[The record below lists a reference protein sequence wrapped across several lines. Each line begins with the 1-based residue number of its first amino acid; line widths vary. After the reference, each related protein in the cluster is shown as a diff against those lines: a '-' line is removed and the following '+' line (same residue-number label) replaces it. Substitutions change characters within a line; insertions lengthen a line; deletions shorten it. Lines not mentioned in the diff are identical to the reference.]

1 MIRRLSGPGLRRA
14 ACLLLAAF
22 GLVLLAVSSGA
33 QCQMCKTALTN
44 SPEGRQ
50 MVQSFNYAILMM
62 VAAPYL
68 VVGTVTAALLRRRLL
83 AAASDLAGRLGRRRL
98 SGPGLLRHR

>member
-1 MIRRLSGPGLRRA
+1 MTRPWPRAGLRRA
-14 ACLLLAAF
+14 AFLLAA
-22 GLVLLAVSSGA
+22 LALLAAPAGA

-44 SPEGRQ
+44 SPEGRH

-83 AAASDLAGRLGRRRL
+83 AAASDLATRLGRRLKRP
-98 SGPGLLRHR
+98 GPGLLRHR